1 MFFQSLSFFK
11 IFLKHGSRSV
21 NKKDVLA
28 VILILASI
36 SVFFYMSGN
45 ISSGYQFYDDHE
57 ILRISHDLSSQPF
70 FDVAHKWIENDLS
83 IRYRP
88 MYFFHRVLETQIFGH
103 DFKLLSIYTAS
114 LFAFTTIFFY
124 FAFRKIGFSI
134 IEAFASLLLTF
145 VGPQMTIWWR
155 LGPNETIGMV
165 FLSIAFYFMVN
176 CKERYELN
184 TFWFSLFLVFASLSK
199 ESFTVIIPAMIIF
212 KIWYEIDNF
221 EFGILEALRKNSMLL
236 LPLLVMLINIYIIV
250 FVVGTNQIE
259 YAGVDS
265 NIRGI
270 IKGAIRILKDPL
282 KQYLALTFGV
292 FVVTSIGLGKKN
304 ILDLGKKML
313 MPFSVFILIL
323 VPNLAL
329 YAKSGMQ
336 VPRYMLPSLVGFS
349 FFVISLI
356 NETGKTAKWLRVILL
371 VAVFGFVAN
380 LSRTVLKSAQYYAAI
395 GNQNNEF
402 LLAVVENSTTSSEL
416 LLVLDPTS
424 WDFEASM
431 AIQSYIELIN
441 DIPLYGYAIY
451 TPEDLKGKEHL
462 VEVWEVWFKGKMF
475 SDLESDPDMII
486 FLDESLVEIF
496 FNESGLNRSTYAD
509 YYYESDYIVLEMK

>member
-1 MFFQSLSFFK
+1 M
-11 IFLKHGSRSV
+11 

-114 LFAFTTIFFY
+114 LFAFTCTFFY
-124 FAFRKIGFSI
+124 LAFRKIGFSVF
-134 IEAFASLLLTF
+134 ETFAFLFLTF

-176 CKERYELN
+176 CEERYKRN
-184 TFWFSLFLVFASLSK
+184 TFLFSLFLVFASLSK
-199 ESFTVIIPAMIIF
+199 ESFTVIIPAMVLL
-212 KIWYEIDNF
+212 KIWYEKDHF
-221 EFGILEALRKNSMLL
+221 GFGILEALRKNNILL
-236 LPLLVMLINIYIIV
+236 LPLLVMLINIYIII
-250 FVVGTNQIE
+250 FVVGTNQIV
-259 YAGVDS
+259 YAGAGGS
-265 NIRGI
+265 IKSIIR
-270 IKGAIRILKDPL
+270 GAIRILEGPL
-282 KQYLALTFGV
+282 KQYLALVLGV
-292 FVVTSIGLGKKN
+292 FLVSSMSLSKKKN
-304 ILDLGKKML
+304 LDRWEKILIS
-313 MPFSVFILIL
+313 FSVFVLIL

-329 YAKSGMQ
+329 YARSGMQ

-349 FFVISLI
+349 FFAVSLI